1 MENISTLSSSS
12 VQYYVTSRKW
22 LSDLEFFKIET
33 AFLHRLLD
41 EHFTP
46 LSDQTYI
53 LKLRQVGKRLLN
65 LEKDEKEAHQLIKD
79 QLKRVELISENLIPE
94 IKEALPVA
102 QAELEITMTKLTAE
116 YREVKKELFRLV
128 ECVMHK
134 NKFLL
139 S

>member
-1 MENISTLSSSS
+1 METTTPTPNASL
-12 VQYYVTSRKW
+12 QYYVIAKRW

-46 LSDQTYI
+46 LSDQAYI
-53 LKLRQVGKRLLN
+53 LKLRDVGKRLLN
-65 LEKDEKEAHQLIKD
+65 LEKEETETNLLLKE
-79 QLKRVELISENLIPE
+79 QLKRVELMAESMIPE
-94 IKEALPVA
+94 FKEELSVT
-102 QAELEITMTKLTAE
+102 QAELENNMSKLTNE
-116 YREVKKELFRLV
+116 YRTVKRELFKLV